1 MSGVDVTA
9 IPTGFTES
17 GKKSWPLLKFRRPTM
32 SKAGELKMPSRD
44 PVAHPVQFTRGSKV
58 RWGLLLFLVLAGN
71 VLVASVAWIIV
82 RLVTG

>member
-1 MSGVDVTA
+1 
-9 IPTGFTES
+9 
-17 GKKSWPLLKFRRPTM
+17 M
-32 SKAGELKMPSRD
+32 SKAGELNMPPRGA
-44 PVAHPVQFTRGSKV
+44 VAHLVQFTRGSKV

>member
-1 MSGVDVTA
+1 
-9 IPTGFTES
+9 
-17 GKKSWPLLKFRRPTM
+17 M

-44 PVAHPVQFTRGSKV
+44 PVAHQFTRGSKV

>member
-1 MSGVDVTA
+1 
-9 IPTGFTES
+9 
-17 GKKSWPLLKFRRPTM
+17 M

-71 VLVASVAWIIV
+71 VLVASVAWILV